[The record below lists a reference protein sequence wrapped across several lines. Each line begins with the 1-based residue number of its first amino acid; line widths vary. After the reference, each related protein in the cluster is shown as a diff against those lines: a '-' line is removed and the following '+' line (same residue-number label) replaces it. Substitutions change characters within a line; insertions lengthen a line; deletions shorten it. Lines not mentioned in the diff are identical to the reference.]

1 MFVVEHG
8 DTRDQRRVYVQPS
21 RKVPISSWDYTSP
34 ALMRPAYDLGR
45 ADGEQFLM
53 RLPEV
58 LSAAA
63 QL

>member
-1 MFVVEHG
+1 
-8 DTRDQRRVYVQPS
+8 
-21 RKVPISSWDYTSP
+21 
-34 ALMRPAYDLGR
+34 MRPAYDLGR

-58 LSAAA
+58 LGAAA

>member
-1 MFVVEHG
+1 
-8 DTRDQRRVYVQPS
+8 
-21 RKVPISSWDYTSP
+21 VPISAWDYTSP

-58 LSAAA
+58 LGAAA